1 MHVAGDQN
9 QIQAPGDHEPLPTSD
24 SLDQDF
30 SESSSPEAENSS
42 ASYDDSG
49 FNNAE
54 GAESRTDLDSLSEQ
68 SKTFYNSHQLSEASR
83 PKQEISYTAAGKER
97 KRRQILPKIAKE
109 DRCGTCHHCMNPKL
123 KKACITARK
132 MQMKSLDEQEELPLF
147 YKIASNKVNSKAAPL
162 TKPKAPP
169 SNDIRVTTEQIQ
181 GLLVQVDNQVT
192 IKPGKQQHFLDLLSK
207 PQEGWGTRIFF
218 MTVVSML
225 PLADRTMLVK
235 HSDFKGLH
243 VLHNWLNKARETANA
258 EKFQLDVLAALG
270 ALPVDM
276 EALRKVPIG
285 KTANGL
291 AKKDPSAKVRSAA
304 AAVVQQWRRNV
315 GMPDADV
322 KRARSIS
329 NCHAFP
335 MLYSTPSVLL
345 PCSAWLGKG
354 AALTIQPQE
363 CSLCSR
369 KAYLTQLAVV
379 APKFHSPV
387 DILARACSVSRL
399 SCHHCCRGS
408 HTAMHKAKP
417 DSLKL

>member
-1 MHVAGDQN
+1 MLVAHRKPSLVITLGDTVHLAGAQN
-9 QIQAPGDHEPLPTSD
+9 QEQALGDHDSVPTSD
-24 SLDQDF
+24 SLDQD
-30 SESSSPEAENSS
+30 
-42 ASYDDSG
+42 YDNSG

-54 GAESRTDLDSLSEQ
+54 GADSRTDVDGLSEQ
-68 SKTFYNSHQLSEASR
+68 SRTFFNSHQLSEASR

-147 YKIASNKVNSKAAPL
+147 YKIASNKVNSKAVPF

-169 SNDIRVTTEQIQ
+169 SYDIRVTTEQIQ
-181 GLLVQVDNQVT
+181 GLLVQVVNQGT
-192 IKPGKQQHFLDLLSK
+192 IKPCKQQHFLDLLSK

-235 HSDFKGLH
+235 QSDFKGLH
-243 VLHNWLNKARETANA
+243 VLHNWLNKAKETPNA

-315 GMPDADV
+315 GMPGADV

-329 NCHAFP
+329 NCHACP
-335 MLYSTPSVLL
+335 MIYDIHHTISGIYTISVTLMF
-345 PCSAWLGKG
+345 SMAWLACCLG
-354 AALTIQPQE
+354 
-363 CSLCSR
+363 
-369 KAYLTQLAVV
+369 
-379 APKFHSPV
+379 
-387 DILARACSVSRL
+387 RA
-399 SCHHCCRGS
+399 S
-408 HTAMHKAKP
+408 HWSFPSFQKDLPDTA
-417 DSLKL
+417 